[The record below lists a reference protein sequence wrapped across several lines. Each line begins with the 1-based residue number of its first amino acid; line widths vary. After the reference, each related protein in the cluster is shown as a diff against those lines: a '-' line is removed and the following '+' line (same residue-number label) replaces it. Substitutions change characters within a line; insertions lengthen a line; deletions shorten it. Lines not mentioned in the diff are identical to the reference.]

1 MSVPEQ
7 AAYADE
13 KASSTKGEDAG
24 GGIVVFEDSLKD
36 MYYGEESGVDPVYY
50 AKARILNS
58 AMQEIGMGKYQVR
71 LIRRGIISI
80 SD

>member
-7 AAYADE
+7 ATYTDE
-13 KASSTKGEDAG
+13 KASSAKGEDPG
-24 GGIVVFEDSLKD
+24 VGIVIFEDSLKD
-36 MYYGEESGVDPVYY
+36 VYYGEESGVDPVYY

-71 LIRRGIISI
+71 LTRQGIIVSG
-80 SD
+80 